1 MRSLFLFIFIIASF
15 ILSEYDFYSIT
26 AILVTLF
33 FLNNLLLNSNNIIAF
48 KEFLIFLYSFNYLLA
63 PAITFYLP
71 PDLIIYKIKLSSNE
85 YFSLMIPAI
94 LLFYFGLNSIKTS
107 LFKFNKIDFEI
118 ITILN
123 EPILKQMVYI
133 GVFLNFFSNS
143 FSGGFSFFIYL
154 LSMLR
159 FVGAFSLFYINRE
172 KYSKI
177 LIFVMLLS
185 MLNAFLAGMY
195 HDFVMWSI
203 FFGLVFFY
211 TSKPTI
217 LYKTLF
223 ILIAIISILFI
234 QSLKSIYR
242 SNVWF
247 GNNEANISTILF
259 SSQEAVSNGN
269 LSSESNYLSTLNR
282 TNQAWI
288 FASTVNNLNSTND
301 YQGISHFYQYF
312 ESALLP
318 RFLSNS
324 KLESGNKDIFNR
336 FSGHEISSGTSMG
349 LGVFADGYIAYGKW
363 GLWITSFIFGLI
375 FVIIFSI
382 VESWAKIS
390 PFFLFFLFPI
400 LVYAI
405 RPDCELQTI
414 LGHIVKSLLVY
425 GLLVTYYKK
434 YFKKQIQI
442 LQFNNQANLIT

>member
-1 MRSLFLFIFIIASF
+1 
-15 ILSEYDFYSIT
+15 
-26 AILVTLF
+26 
-33 FLNNLLLNSNNIIAF
+33 
-48 KEFLIFLYSFNYLLA
+48 
-63 PAITFYLP
+63 
-71 PDLIIYKIKLSSNE
+71 
-85 YFSLMIPAI
+85 
-94 LLFYFGLNSIKTS
+94 
-107 LFKFNKIDFEI
+107 
-118 ITILN
+118 
-123 EPILKQMVYI
+123 
-133 GVFLNFFSNS
+133 
-143 FSGGFSFFIYL
+143 
-154 LSMLR
+154 MLR

-185 MLNAFLAGMY
+185 MFNSFLAGMY

-211 TSKPTI
+211 TIKPTI

-247 GNNEANISTILF
+247 GNNEANISTILS
-259 SSQEAVSNGN
+259 SSQDAVNNGN
-269 LSSESNYLSTLNR
+269 LTSESNYLSTLNR
-282 TNQAWI
+282 SNQAWI

-312 ESALLP
+312 ESAFLP

-400 LVYAI
+400 LVYAV

-434 YFKKQIQI
+434 YFKKKIQI